1 MADFTDYLPN
11 FFGGIPTM
19 YQGLLTDPEQAA
31 LQKRANLGGL
41 LGFGAALAQGM
52 TPQGAPRSGL
62 QNVLSALG
70 AGFGGAAQTYESS
83 LNQMANAQKLQQS
96 QAQIQAINQL
106 LQDPEIAKDPAAV
119 AYIRSNPADAIKY
132 FSEMRMFQRE
142 RERGM
147 PSAVTTAA
155 TTTGGLPTTEVSG
168 NVQEIANL
176 ERQIQGALADARAF
190 SGLRDP
196 VKAEASARVADRLR
210 ERQQQLMAAETD
222 LAPRIANAPESY
234 KEQYR
239 TLQSLRESLK
249 PQEFITA
256 LQKIDTEVAQSRK
269 QFKFEGLAGN
279 FAYQMFGTNDMT
291 QLNPEQNALVLK
303 FANAPTEADKAKIFI
318 DTQKLKFETGV
329 GVPIPTS
336 REEMINRG
344 AAPLAATTVPTSTM
358 AGRNIDYLQALAREE
373 GAVPAA
379 TPAPAPA
386 PAPATTRV
394 RPSEPVVTRVSP
406 VEPMT
411 PQEAKQVVKEIKQP
425 TVAFKGT
432 PLINSSISPKARQ
445 ELLLQQPATI
455 GLVDYSITQL
465 VDARDAAQALLNN
478 NKQIKGITGVDAI
491 LMTKVPETEAYS
503 GAANLENLQT
513 RSFVT
518 EIQRMRAASPTG
530 GAVGNVT
537 EKEMA
542 ALSNIQATLK
552 LGMKE
557 SELRKQLQQY
567 IDSAN
572 RALRTIPQ
580 QYAKT
585 YGYNGEFDEVLKGG
599 IVKEA
604 PAIDQVPAGVKV
616 RKVVN

>member
-1 MADFTDYLPN
+1 MAIEDYIPN
-11 FFGGIPTM
+11 VFGGAPTM
-19 YQGLLTDPEQAA
+19 YQGLLNPKDQAA
-31 LQKRANLGGL
+31 LERRANLGGL
-41 LGFGAALAQGM
+41 LGAVGALAQGM
-52 TPQGAPRSGL
+52 SPQGYRRSPL
-62 QNVLSALG
+62 QNVLTALG
-70 AGFGGAAQTYESS
+70 AGFAGAGQTYESGI
-83 LNQMANAQKLQQS
+83 NQMANVQKLQQS

-222 LAPRIANAPESY
+222 LTPRIANAPESY
-234 KEQYR
+234 REQYR

-303 FANAPTEADKAKIFI
+303 FANAPTEADQTKII
-318 DTQKLKFETGV
+318 LDAQKLKFETGAS
-329 GVPIPTS
+329 VPIPTS

-344 AAPLAATTVPTSTM
+344 VAVPATTTVPPATTTQP
-358 AGRNIDYLQALAREE
+358 RNLDYLMRLAREE
-373 GAVPAA
+373 GQP
-379 TPAPAPA
+379 PAPSVSRTMPREAVAP
-386 PAPATTRV
+386 RV
-394 RPSEPVVTRVSP
+394 TA
-406 VEPMT
+406 VEPT
-411 PQEAKQVVKEIKQP
+411 TVSEAKQVVKDIKKP
-425 TVAFKGT
+425 LVDATKR
-432 PLINSSISPKARQ
+432 PLIDQPDSIVPPKLKQ
-445 ELLLQQPATI
+445 ELLMKQPSTVA
-455 GLVDYSITQL
+455 LASYALKNVR
-465 VDARDAAQALLNN
+465 DARDSAQKILDNPGYIDALTGTLSPLTVNAPGFDPYTANQLLNN
-478 NKQIKGITGVDAI
+478 LLGRA
-491 LMTKVPETEAYS
+491 
-503 GAANLENLQT
+503 
-513 RSFVT
+513 FVN
-518 EIQRMRAASPTG
+518 ELSQMRNASPTG
-530 GAVGNVT
+530 GAVGNVAVA
-537 EKEMA
+537 EMDSLSKIQA
-542 ALSNIQATLK
+542 ALK
-552 LGMKE
+552 VGMKKDE
-557 SELRKQLQQY
+557 FTKQLKQY
-567 IDSAN
+567 INVSN
-572 RALRTIPQ
+572 EALKRIPQ
-580 QYAKT
+580 EYALT
-585 YGYNGEFDEVLKGG
+585 YKYGGEFDDLLRGTVVEQN
-599 IVKEA
+599 A
-604 PAIDQVPAGVKV
+604 PAQTLPAGVRV
-616 RKVVN
+616 RKVN

>member
-1 MADFTDYLPN
+1 MAIEDYIPN
-11 FFGGIPTM
+11 IFGSAPTM
-19 YQGLLTDPEQAA
+19 YQGLLNPKDQAA
-31 LQKRANLGGL
+31 LERRANLGGL
-41 LGFGAALAQGM
+41 LGAVGALAQGM
-52 TPQGAPRSGL
+52 SPQGYRRSPL
-62 QNVLSALG
+62 QNVLTALG
-70 AGFGGAAQTYESS
+70 AGFAGAGQTYESGI
-83 LNQMANAQKLQQS
+83 NQMANVQKLQQS
-96 QAQIQAINQL
+96 QAQMQAINQL

-210 ERQQQLMAAETD
+210 ERQQQLMAAETN
-222 LAPRIANAPESY
+222 LTPRIANAPESY

-303 FANAPTEADKAKIFI
+303 FANAPTEADQTKII
-318 DTQKLKFETGV
+318 LDAQKLKFETGA

-344 AAPLAATTVPTSTM
+344 AVPPAATTVPTSTM

-373 GAVPAA
+373 GQP
-379 TPAPAPA
+379 PAPSVSRAMPREAVAP
-386 PAPATTRV
+386 RV
-394 RPSEPVVTRVSP
+394 TA
-406 VEPMT
+406 VEPT
-411 PQEAKQVVKEIKQP
+411 TVSEVKQVVKDIKKP
-425 TVAFKGT
+425 LVDATKR
-432 PLINSSISPKARQ
+432 PLIDQPDSIVPPKLKQ
-445 ELLLQQPATI
+445 ELLMKQPSTVA
-455 GLVDYSITQL
+455 LASYALKNVR
-465 VDARDAAQALLNN
+465 DARDSAQKLLDNPGYIDALTGTLSPLTVNAPGFDPYTANQLLNN
-478 NKQIKGITGVDAI
+478 LLGRA
-491 LMTKVPETEAYS
+491 
-503 GAANLENLQT
+503 
-513 RSFVT
+513 FVN
-518 EIQRMRAASPTG
+518 ELSQMRNASPTG
-530 GAVGNVT
+530 GAVGNVAVA
-537 EKEMA
+537 EMDSLSKIQA
-542 ALSNIQATLK
+542 ALK
-552 LGMKE
+552 VGMKKDE
-557 SELRKQLQQY
+557 FTKQLKQY
-567 IDSAN
+567 INVSN
-572 RALRTIPQ
+572 EALKRIPQ
-580 QYAKT
+580 EYALT
-585 YGYNGEFDEVLKGG
+585 YKYGGEFDDLLRGTVVEQN
-599 IVKEA
+599 A
-604 PAIDQVPAGVKV
+604 PAAEVPAGVKV
-616 RKVVN
+616 RKVR